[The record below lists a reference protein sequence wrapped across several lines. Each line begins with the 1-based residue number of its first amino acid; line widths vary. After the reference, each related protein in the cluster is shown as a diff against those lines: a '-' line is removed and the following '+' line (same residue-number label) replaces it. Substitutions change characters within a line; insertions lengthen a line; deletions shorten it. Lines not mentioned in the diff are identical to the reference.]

1 MRTAIDW
8 NELLPMYEIR
18 EQREWLLNKHNG
30 DTIRARHSAKSQYQK
45 WALNLKLLRFLHLS
59 GTPYHSLDARE

>member
-30 DTIRARHSAKSQYQK
+30 DTIRARYSAK
-45 WALNLKLLRFLHLS
+45 ANIRNGRL
-59 GTPYHSLDARE
+59 T